1 MKILVKIKILR
12 VFLFV
17 FVGSVLFIGCGKV
30 KNSNLAQD
38 YYKMSMLELEE
49 ATSDTACRHSLQYIN
64 QALEHE
70 SSPQY
75 LAHKATLLF
84 LLSQKDESLSCFNKL
99 FKLRM
104 SPTIRSEIENNYACL
119 LAKCGKT
126 EQAKQIFERLEKNK
140 NYLTPQVALVNL
152 AKIYLECGEQAL
164 AKQKLERAV
173 ELAPDY
179 VDAHYYLSLVCFSS
193 GQNDLALQSIERTID
208 LEPAHG
214 GALELRS
221 RIG

>member
-1 MKILVKIKILR
+1 MKILVKVKILR
-12 VFLFV
+12 FCLFV
-17 FVGSVLFIGCGKV
+17 LVGTVLFIGCGKV
-30 KNSNLAQD
+30 KNKNLAQD
-38 YYKMSMLELEE
+38 YYKMSLLELEE
-49 ATSDTACRHSLQYIN
+49 TSSGAACRHSLQYIN

-84 LLSQKDESLSCFNKL
+84 LLSQKEESLSCFNKL
-99 FKLRM
+99 LKLRM
-104 SPTIRSEIENNYACL
+104 SPTVRSEIENNYACL

-126 EQAKQIFERLEKNK
+126 EQAKKIFEGLEKNK

-152 AKIYLECGEQAL
+152 AKIHLEWGEQAL
-164 AKQKLERAV
+164 AKQELGRAV

-179 VDAHYYLSLVCFSS
+179 VDAHYYLGLVCFST
-193 GQNDLALQSIERTID
+193 GQNDLALQSIERTIE
-208 LEPAHG
+208 LEPAHY
-214 GALELRS
+214 GALELLS